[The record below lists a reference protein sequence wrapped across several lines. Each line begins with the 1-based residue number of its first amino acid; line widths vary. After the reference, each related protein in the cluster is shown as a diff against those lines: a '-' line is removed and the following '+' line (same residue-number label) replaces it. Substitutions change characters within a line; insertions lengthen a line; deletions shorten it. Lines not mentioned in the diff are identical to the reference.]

1 MAKHKIVMIDD
12 DPKFL
17 EHYRAILQDRYEVF
31 TALDILSGLKLI
43 EERQPRF
50 LLLDVA
56 MQREREGLE
65 ALPQLRRQFPA
76 LLVVVVTNYDSHLIY
91 KEALASGAHDYFIK
105 SEKLQTLRL
114 ILENLLAE
122 AGEGEGGERFSFAGT
137 EAVVRSPRMQQIF
150 ALSRKIAASE
160 CSVLINGE
168 TGVGKEVVARYLHAH
183 SRRKDH
189 PFVAVNCAAIPE
201 NLFENE
207 LFGHERGAYTDARE
221 TRIGKLEKARGGV
234 LFLDEVAEISPAK
247 QAVLLRVLEEHTIER
262 LGGTRTIPLDI
273 RVISATNADL
283 KERMEKKLFREDLF
297 YRLTEEEIAVPPLRE
312 READILPLCYHFL
325 RQAQERENCGKK
337 IFTQQALLVL
347 KNYYWPG
354 NVRQLRNIVNRG
366 VVHSYGRAE
375 IRPTDLSL
383 PLDRTAPPVQPYEA
397 AKEEALRR
405 FQREYL
411 KPAIVRHDGN
421 LSAVAAEAGISR
433 QGLQKMLKELNLDVD
448 Q

>member
-31 TALDILSGLKLI
+31 TALDIVSGLKLI

-56 MQREREGLE
+56 MKREREGLE

-76 LLVVVVTNYDSHLIY
+76 LLVVVVTNYESHLIY
-91 KEALASGAHDYFIK
+91 KQALANGAHDYFIK

-122 AGEGEGGERFSFAGT
+122 AGEGEDGERFSFAGT

-150 ALSRKIAASE
+150 ALARKIAASE
-160 CSVLINGE
+160 CSVLISGE
-168 TGVGKEVVARYLHAH
+168 TGVGKEVVARYIHAH
-183 SRRKDH
+183 SRRKEQ
-189 PFVAVNCAAIPE
+189 PFEVVNCAAVPE

-247 QAVLLRVLEEHTIER
+247 QAALLRVLEDRTIER
-262 LGGTRTIPLDI
+262 LGGTRSIPLDI
-273 RVISATNADL
+273 RIISATNAEL
-283 KERMEKKLFREDLF
+283 RERMETKQFREDLF
-297 YRLTEEEIAVPPLRE
+297 YRLSEEEIVVPPLRE
-312 READILPLCYHFL
+312 RETDILPLCYHFL
-325 RQAQERENCGKK
+325 RRAQERENCGEKT
-337 IFTQQALLVL
+337 FTHQALLVL
-347 KNYYWPG
+347 RNYHWPG
-354 NVRQLRNIVNRG
+354 NVRQLRYIVNRG
-366 VVHSYGRAE
+366 VIHSYGRAE
-375 IRPTDLSL
+375 IRPSDLSL
-383 PLDRTAPPVQPYEA
+383 ALDRTAPPFQPYEA
-397 AKEEALRR
+397 AKEKALRR

-433 QGLQKMLKELNLDVD
+433 QGLQKMLKELDLEVD
-448 Q
+448 

>member
-1 MAKHKIVMIDD
+1 MSKHKIVMIDD

-17 EHYRAILQDRYEVF
+17 EHYRMLLQDRYEVSG
-31 TALDILSGLKLI
+31 ALDMASGLKLI
-43 EERQPRF
+43 EDRQPRF

-76 LLVVVVTNYDSHLIY
+76 LLIVMVTNTDSHSVY
-91 KEALASGAHDYFIK
+91 KEALANGAHDYFIK
-105 SEKLQTLRL
+105 SEKLHTLRL

-122 AGEGEGGERFSFAGT
+122 AGEGEDGERFSFAGT

-160 CSVLINGE
+160 CSVLISGE

-183 SRRKDH
+183 SPRKDQ

-221 TRIGKLEKARGGV
+221 TRIGKLESARGGV
-234 LFLDEVAEISPAK
+234 LFLDEVAEISPPK
-247 QAVLLRVLEEHTIER
+247 QAVLLRVLEDHTIER

-325 RQAQERENCGKK
+325 RRAQERENCGKK
-337 IFTQQALLVL
+337 IFAQQTLLVL
-347 KNYYWPG
+347 KNYRWPG
-354 NVRQLRNIVNRG
+354 NVRQLRHIVNRG
-366 VVHSYGRAE
+366 VVHSFGRVE
-375 IRPTDLSL
+375 IRPPDLSL

-397 AKEEALRR
+397 AKEKALRR

-433 QGLQKMLKELNLDVD
+433 QGLQKMLKELSLDVGE
-448 Q
+448 